1 MILPENRA
9 SKPPTVKKKSVDT
22 KGGSIVRGDVN
33 KIQSFHSKDMM
44 P

>member
-1 MILPENRA
+1 MIRPENRA

-22 KGGSIVRGDVN
+22 TGGSMVRGVVN
-33 KIQSFHSKDMM
+33 KVQSFHSKEIM